1 MSRPYPPPQKI
12 FSHWIYM
19 IHLFRFQNG
28 EFHRKVSDFH
38 AWLKDRNIRHVIILF
53 NSIVRVGRRLSRG
66 RQRVITDRQRLFWNF
81 QLVRV
86 LHFFSIFQCFLR
98 VCARFCCVFL
108 RFFCIL
114 AHYHSL
120 LLGMDF
126 SSAHTAGV
134 IGERLDTGLPASS
147 PGLPYGLSTAIHF
160 QWHLKDTKR
169 PIIYNYT
176 SIPTS
181 LLISVT
187 LNPVAINVI

>member
-126 SSAHTAGV
+126 SSAHTAGSLV
-134 IGERLDTGLPASS
+134 RGWTLDCLRAAQVFLMASAPRFTFSGIWKTQRDQLFITILPFPHHYS
-147 PGLPYGLSTAIHF
+147 
-160 QWHLKDTKR
+160 
-169 PIIYNYT
+169 
-176 SIPTS
+176 
-181 LLISVT
+181 
-187 LNPVAINVI
+187 